1 LLIVLNSKK
10 KESVFTSCETDS
22 SIKNFKLFLQ
32 THNKNRTI
40 EIYAIV
46 IRKSE
51 EIIDP
56 LNYGIDVKAK
66 SKELKR

>member
-1 LLIVLNSKK
+1 
-10 KESVFTSCETDS
+10 
-22 SIKNFKLFLQ
+22 LQ
-32 THNKNRTI
+32 TLSFVLEVYNKNRTI